1 MSKLFIENV
10 QSAAVSAV
18 VVTYNRLD
26 LLKQSIAALQN
37 QHSVTLKHII
47 IVNGASTD
55 GTKAWIDVQAKI
67 DPKIIALHLDTNMGG
82 AGGFNQGIR
91 TFIEKTN
98 DDFVW
103 VMDDDSL
110 VTNDALDRLL
120 TVWQLDPTAG
130 MAASHDIW
138 KDGTWA
144 NMNMAAPLF
153 SDKIKVYYGDAPY
166 VRIKHSTFVS
176 TIISRMAVLKVGLPQ
191 KEYFIWGDDIEYT
204 QRITH
209 FFSGFFVRNSV
220 VVHAS
225 GKNPLPGDISGE
237 KVKDRLP
244 RYLNEF
250 RNRLCTSKRRH
261 SWPKYVKTLGHNAY
275 DFIKVLFTPHVKFR
289 FAKLGIII
297 KGTWNGFFFNPPI
310 EYADSDYQYRAEL
323 MEKVWK

>member
-1 MSKLFIENV
+1 MSKLFIENTENIT
-10 QSAAVSAV
+10 VSAV

-37 QHSVTLKHII
+37 QHSASLKHII

-55 GTKAWIDVQAKI
+55 GTKDWVLAEAKKDTKI
-67 DPKIIALHLDTNMGG
+67 FFVDLPKNVGG
-82 AGGFNQGIR
+82 AGGFNQGVR
-91 TFIEKTN
+91 AFIQQTN

-103 VMDDDSL
+103 LMDDDSL
-110 VTNDALDRLL
+110 VTDDALDRLL
-120 TVWQLDPTAG
+120 EVWKLDPTAG

-153 SDKIKVYYGDAPY
+153 SDKIKVYYGDAPF

-204 QRITH
+204 QRVTH
-209 FFSGFFVRNSV
+209 FFPGFFVRNSI

-237 KVKDRLP
+237 KVRARLP

-261 SWPKYVKTLGHNAY
+261 SLPKYIKTLGHNAY
-275 DFIKVLFTPHVKFR
+275 DFVKVLLTPGVKFR

-310 EYADSDYQYRAEL
+310 EYGDPEYEYRAEV
-323 MEKVWK
+323 MEKIWK

>member
-1 MSKLFIENV
+1 MSKLFIENTENIT
-10 QSAAVSAV
+10 VSAV

-37 QHSVTLKHII
+37 QHSASLKHII

-55 GTKAWIDVQAKI
+55 GTKDWVLTEEKKDT
-67 DPKIIALHLDTNMGG
+67 KIIFVDLPKNVGG
-82 AGGFNQGIR
+82 AGGFNQGVR
-91 TFIEKTN
+91 AFIQQTN

-103 VMDDDSL
+103 LMDDDSL
-110 VTNDALDRLL
+110 VTDDALDRLL
-120 TVWQLDPTAG
+120 EVWQLDPTAG

-153 SDKIKVYYGDAPY
+153 SDKIKVYYGDAPF

-204 QRITH
+204 QRVTH
-209 FFSGFFVRNSV
+209 FFPGFFVRNSI

-237 KVKDRLP
+237 KVRARLP

-261 SWPKYVKTLGHNAY
+261 SLPKYIKTLGHNAY
-275 DFIKVLFTPHVKFR
+275 DFVKVLLTPGVKFR

-310 EYADSDYQYRAEL
+310 EYGDPDYEYRAEV
-323 MEKVWK
+323 MEKIWK

>member
-1 MSKLFIENV
+1 MSKLFIENTENIT
-10 QSAAVSAV
+10 VSAV

-26 LLKQSIAALQN
+26 LLKQSVAALQN
-37 QHSVTLKHII
+37 QHSASLKHII

-55 GTKAWIDVQAKI
+55 GTKDWVLAEAKKDTKI
-67 DPKIIALHLDTNMGG
+67 VFVDLPKNLGG
-82 AGGFNQGIR
+82 AGGFNQGVR
-91 TFIEKTN
+91 AFIQQTN

-103 VMDDDSL
+103 LMDDDSL
-110 VTNDALDRLL
+110 VTDDALDRLL
-120 TVWQLDPTAG
+120 AVWKLDPTAG

-153 SDKIKVYYGDAPY
+153 SDKIKVYYGDAPF

-176 TIISRMAVLKVGLPQ
+176 TIISRVAVLKVGLPQ

-204 QRITH
+204 QRVTH
-209 FFSGFFVRNSV
+209 FFPGFFVRNSI

-237 KVKDRLP
+237 KVKARLP

-261 SWPKYVKTLGHNAY
+261 SLPKYIKTLGHNAY
-275 DFIKVLFTPHVKFR
+275 DFVKVLLTPGVKFR

-310 EYADSDYQYRAEL
+310 EYGDPEYEYRAEV
-323 MEKVWK
+323 MEKIWK